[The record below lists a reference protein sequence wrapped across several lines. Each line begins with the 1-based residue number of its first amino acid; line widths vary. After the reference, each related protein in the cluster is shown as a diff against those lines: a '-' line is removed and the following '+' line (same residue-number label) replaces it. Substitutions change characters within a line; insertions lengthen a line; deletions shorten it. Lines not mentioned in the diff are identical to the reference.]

1 MMNHKLIEVTE
12 RNDGEITEIALG
24 PPPANILSAAMMEE
38 ISAQLRED
46 AAKPQKK
53 LVIFTGQGKHF
64 SFGASVE
71 EHTAER
77 VGDMLPKFHSMI
89 GDLLNCDIPTLARVS
104 GQCLGGA
111 FELVLACDLIF
122 AAGGAKL
129 GVPEM
134 QLGVFP
140 PVACVLVPL
149 KCSGQLALEMAMT
162 GQSFSAEEL
171 HRQGLI
177 NKVVDAEK
185 LDETVSSFFEKQIH
199 PKSASSLRMTKAAA
213 AMMMREQYKAYIGK
227 IESLYLKDLMS
238 TADATEGLKAFLENR
253 APEWNNE

>member
-1 MMNHKLIEVTE
+1 MNHKLIEVTE

-24 PPPANILSAAMMEE
+24 PPPANVLSAAMMEE

-46 AAKPQKK
+46 AKKPQKK

-71 EHTAER
+71 EHTADR

-104 GQCLGGA
+104 GRCLGGA
-111 FELVLACDLIF
+111 FELVLACDFIF
-122 AAGGAKL
+122 AAAGAKL

-149 KCSGQLALEMAMT
+149 KCSGQLALQMAMT
-162 GQSFSAEEL
+162 GESFTAEEL
-171 HRQGLI
+171 HRDERALQSIHRKDRKPVSQRPDVHGGCFGGTQGI
-177 NKVVDAEK
+177 
-185 LDETVSSFFEKQIH
+185 S
-199 PKSASSLRMTKAAA
+199 
-213 AMMMREQYKAYIGK
+213 
-227 IESLYLKDLMS
+227 
-238 TADATEGLKAFLENR
+238 
-253 APEWNNE
+253 